1 MCSFIS
7 GGVIENPD
15 GSIEDMT
22 DPDFWWAVLGGGG
35 GVYGVVTQF
44 VLKLHPAPDGF
55 VEFYIQFQI
64 ADSGNCAGVATEVS
78 IGADITSHAVPDI
91 CKGTPISKYQ
101 AV

>member
-1 MCSFIS
+1 
-7 GGVIENPD
+7 
-15 GSIEDMT
+15 MT

-91 CKGTPISKYQ
+91 CKVLRFRSTRQCRFHTQIYVNSYNFLLEI
-101 AV
+101 